1 MQDILDELVGA
12 LAQAPAA
19 PVAVGA
25 PAVAVAWCTGSSSP
39 STSKK

>member
-1 MQDILDELVGA
+1 MQDILDELGA
-12 LAQAPAA
+12 LAQAAS
-19 PVAVGA
+19 PVEVGA